1 MSPYDRAAPDAG
13 RRRQQAAADIA
24 APAAEHARR
33 EEREKDIL
41 TFRLGFRRRLS
52 SICFISLA
60 LVPGTWFGLGAVT
73 FPQILAV
80 VGVLLF
86 VNWALTALATNPRT
100 YRWWARYAFGL
111 VDVCV
116 ISSPIAI
123 YGAESL
129 AILYFLA
136 IVPYSFDRGRTLGRF
151 VSIAAVLGY
160 VAALAI
166 HRALE
171 PDAPDR
177 LVWQAVTALM
187 MMLVAF
193 QIIPIA
199 ARLIARIRETRE
211 LFREAES
218 GNLRARAETRYT
230 DELGHLQRSYNHMM
244 DRLGEMIGTVQRG
257 ADQVASVA
265 DTVAAAAGQLDR
277 AGGEFAGAA
286 GELTSQL
293 DAQRRYAEAAAREAH
308 AARASADGLRDRAED
323 MAGTAVMLVD
333 AAESSR
339 SAIGR
344 ASTTLVTVGRRVS
357 ETATTVATL
366 ADASQRIGEF
376 VEAVSGIARQTNLLA
391 LNAAIE
397 AARAGG
403 HGKGFAVVAEEVRK
417 LAEESARAAKEI
429 ASTIDDV
436 RRDIE
441 RAVDT
446 MALGQR
452 EVRDVGA
459 VAGEANAALGETME
473 NIERIAE
480 VVGEAAEVGRSQSVA
495 MATLSSVIESV
506 QAVSTQAAG
515 AATVASRVATEHT
528 ASLGGLTQTSRQLA
542 ELAERLRASVSTFTV
557 GEGEGDAT
565 TAAAAAGAAPGSTPA
580 APRAA

>member
-1 MSPYDRAAPDAG
+1 MNADERA
-13 RRRQQAAADIA
+13 R
-24 APAAEHARR
+24 H

-52 SICFISLA
+52 SIVFISMA

-80 VGVLLF
+80 VATLLV
-86 VNWALTALATNPRT
+86 VNWGLTALATDPRT

-116 ISSPIAI
+116 ISTPIAI

-129 AILYFLA
+129 ALLYFLA
-136 IVPYSFDRGRTLGRF
+136 IVPYSFDRGRALGRF
-151 VSIAAVLGY
+151 VSVAAVAGY

-166 HRALE
+166 HRVLD

-177 LVWQAVTALM
+177 LAWQVVTGLM
-187 MMLVAF
+187 MILVAF

-199 ARLIARIRETRE
+199 SKLVARIRETRD
-211 LFREAES
+211 LFREAEQ
-218 GNLRARAETRYT
+218 GNLRARADTRYT
-230 DELGHLQRSYNHMM
+230 DELGHLQRSFNHMM
-244 DRLGEMIGTVQRG
+244 VRLGSMIGTVQRG

-265 DTVAAAAGQLDR
+265 ETLASAAQALDR
-277 AGGEFAGAA
+277 AGAEYAGAA
-286 GELTSQL
+286 KELTAQL
-293 DAQRRYAEAAAREAH
+293 DAQRRYAEAAAREA
-308 AARASADGLRDRAED
+308 ASARESADGLRDRADD
-323 MAGTAVMLVD
+323 MAGTAHSLVD

-344 ASTTLVTVGRRVS
+344 ASTTLVTVGQRVS

-397 AARAGG
+397 AARAGE

-417 LAEESARAAKEI
+417 LAEESARAAKDV

-436 RRDIE
+436 RHDIE
-441 RAVDT
+441 RAVNT

-459 VAGEANAALGETME
+459 VAGEANAALGATME
-473 NIERIAE
+473 SIERIAE
-480 VVGEAAEVGRSQSVA
+480 IVGEAAEVGRSQSVA
-495 MATLSSVIESV
+495 MTTLSEAIGKV
-506 QAVSTQAAG
+506 QAVSSHASG
-515 AATVASRVATEHT
+515 AATVASRVAAEHT
-528 ASLGGLTQTSRQLA
+528 TSLGDLTQTSRQLA
-542 ELAERLRASVSTFTV
+542 ELAERLRASIGTFAV
-557 GEGEGDAT
+557 GDTREYPVT
-565 TAAAAAGAAPGSTPA
+565 RPPS
-580 APRAA
+580 R